1 MMNPETGAYWA
12 KRAKIRPLSY
22 TCNAMSTLRAS
33 LIACLITLVFTSST
47 QAFEVAEFKSGMAQS
62 EIKQLLLANW
72 NFDRVLE
79 PSDDVI
85 LAYDNDPSIAR
96 RYQFRFCKGKLVG
109 FEQDVRPSLK
119 ALIITANNYN
129 QQYGQ
134 PHRVYSNTHV
144 VSNGEKAV
152 FALFW
157 KNNLEFIGVK
167 YIVLP
172 NNEQMSLSFDNNN
185 LCYST
190 PRM

>member
-1 MMNPETGAYWA
+1 MN
-12 KRAKIRPLSY
+12 LSR
-22 TCNAMSTLRAS
+22 LF
-33 LIACLITLVFTSST
+33 LIAAGLAAPAAH
-47 QAFEVAEFKSGMAQS
+47 AFEVAEFKSGMAQN
-62 EIKQLLLANW
+62 EVKTLLIANW
-72 NFDRVLE
+72 NFDRIVD

-85 LAYDNDPSIAR
+85 LAYDTNPDIAR

-119 ALIITANNYN
+119 ALIITTNNYN
-129 QQYGQ
+129 NQYGQ
-134 PHRVYSNTHV
+134 PSRVYSNTHV

-152 FALFW
+152 FAMFW
-157 KNNLEFIGVK
+157 KNGVDTIGVK

-172 NNEQMSLSFDNNN
+172 NVEQMSLAFDTGN

>member
-1 MMNPETGAYWA
+1 MKPSRLLVVATL
-12 KRAKIRPLSY
+12 LS
-22 TCNAMSTLRAS
+22 
-33 LIACLITLVFTSST
+33 SSAV
-47 QAFEVAEFKSGMAQS
+47 QAFEVAEFKSGMAQN
-62 EIKQLLLANW
+62 EVKQQLLANW
-72 NFDRVLE
+72 NFDRLLE

-85 LAYDNDPSIAR
+85 LAYDTDPNIAR

-119 ALIITANNYN
+119 ALIISVNNYN

-134 PHRVYSNTHV
+134 PYRVYSNTHV

-157 KNNLEFIGVK
+157 KNNMEYIGVK

-172 NNEQMSLSFDNNN
+172 NNEQMSLSFDSNN
-185 LCYST
+185 LCYPT

>member
-1 MMNPETGAYWA
+1 MYRRYAPALFTL
-12 KRAKIRPLSY
+12 LSL
-22 TCNAMSTLRAS
+22 APAAL
-33 LIACLITLVFTSST
+33 
-47 QAFEVAEFKSGMAQS
+47 AFEVAEFKSGMAQN
-62 EIKQLLLANW
+62 EVKQLLIANW
-72 NFDRVLE
+72 NFDRIVE

-85 LAYDNDPSIAR
+85 LAYDNDPNIAR

-119 ALIITANNYN
+119 SLIIAVNNYN
-129 QQYGQ
+129 QQHGQ
-134 PHRVYSNTHV
+134 PNRVYSNTHV

-157 KNNLEFIGVK
+157 KNGSEFVGVK

-172 NNEQMSLSFDNNN
+172 NAEQMSLSFDANN
-185 LCYST
+185 LCYAT

>member
-1 MMNPETGAYWA
+1 MPHPSPQP
-12 KRAKIRPLSY
+12 RAMFHRLHAPLVILLL
-22 TCNAMSTLRAS
+22 TATPAS
-33 LIACLITLVFTSST
+33 
-47 QAFEVAEFKSGMAQS
+47 AFEVAEFKSGMAQN
-62 EIKQLLLANW
+62 EVKQLLLANW
-72 NFDRVLE
+72 NFDRVVE

-85 LAYDNDPSIAR
+85 LAYDNDPGIAR

-119 ALIITANNYN
+119 SLIITVNNYN
-129 QQYGQ
+129 TQHGQ
-134 PHRVYSNTHV
+134 PNRVYSNTHV

-157 KNNLEFIGVK
+157 KSGAEYIGVK

-172 NNEQMSLSFDNNN
+172 NNEQMSLSFDAHN

>member
-1 MMNPETGAYWA
+1 M
-12 KRAKIRPLSY
+12 KIFH
-22 TCNAMSTLRAS
+22 
-33 LIACLITLVFTSST
+33 LIFLVLCLTVPAAN
-47 QAFEVAEFKSGMAQS
+47 AFEVAEFKSGMAQN
-62 EIKQLLLANW
+62 EVKTLLIANW
-72 NFDRVLE
+72 NFDRVVE

-119 ALIITANNYN
+119 SLIISVNNYN

-134 PHRVYSNTHV
+134 PYRVYSNTHV

-157 KNNLEFIGVK
+157 KNNAEYIGVK

-172 NNEQMSLSFDNNN
+172 NTEQMSLSFDNNN

>member
-1 MMNPETGAYWA
+1 M
-12 KRAKIRPLSY
+12 KCSPLFLV
-22 TCNAMSTLRAS
+22 T
-33 LIACLITLVFTSST
+33 ACLAGSSAH
-47 QAFEVAEFKSGMAQS
+47 AFEVAEFKSGMAQN
-62 EIKQLLLANW
+62 EVKALLLANW
-72 NFDRVLE
+72 NFDRVVE
-79 PSDDVI
+79 TSDDVI
-85 LAYDNDPSIAR
+85 LAYDNDPAIAR

-119 ALIITANNYN
+119 ALIITTNNYN
-129 QQYGQ
+129 NQYGQ
-134 PHRVYSNTHV
+134 PSRVYSNTHI

-157 KNNLEFIGVK
+157 KNGMDSIGVK

-172 NNEQMSLSFDNNN
+172 NVEQMSLAFDANN

>member
-1 MMNPETGAYWA
+1 MLA
-12 KRAKIRPLSY
+12 RHFL
-22 TCNAMSTLRAS
+22 STLALGLAS
-33 LIACLITLVFTSST
+33 VHPAN
-47 QAFEVAEFKSGMAQS
+47 AFEVAEFKSGMAQM
-62 EIKQLLLANW
+62 EVKNQLIANW
-72 NFDRVLE
+72 NFDRVVE

-85 LAYDNDPSIAR
+85 LAYDNDPNVAR

-119 ALIITANNYN
+119 SLIITVNNYN
-129 QQYGQ
+129 TRYGQ
-134 PHRVYSNTHV
+134 PFRVYSNTHV

-157 KNNLEFIGVK
+157 KDGQDTIGVK

-172 NNEQMSLSFDNNN
+172 HVEQMSLAFDAQN
-185 LCYST
+185 LCYPT

>member
-1 MMNPETGAYWA
+1 MF
-12 KRAKIRPLSY
+12 RPL
-22 TCNAMSTLRAS
+22 TAVLLLCLAATAS
-33 LIACLITLVFTSST
+33 
-47 QAFEVAEFKSGMAQS
+47 AFEVAEFKSGMAQN
-62 EIKQLLLANW
+62 EVKQLLIANW
-72 NFDRVLE
+72 NFDRVVE

-109 FEQDVRPSLK
+109 FEQDVRPSLRS
-119 ALIITANNYN
+119 LIIAVNNN
-129 QQYGQ
+129 NNQYGQ
-134 PHRVYSNTHV
+134 PARVYSNTHI
-144 VSNGEKAV
+144 VSNGDKAV

-157 KNNLEFIGVK
+157 KSNLEHIGVK

-172 NNEQMSLSFDNNN
+172 NTEQMSLSFDVNN

>member
-1 MMNPETGAYWA
+1 MKPFA
-12 KRAKIRPLSY
+12 PLLL
-22 TCNAMSTLRAS
+22 A
-33 LIACLITLVFTSST
+33 ACLAAPAAN
-47 QAFEVAEFKSGMAQS
+47 AFEVAEFKSGMAQN
-62 EIKQLLLANW
+62 EVKTLLIANW
-72 NFDRVLE
+72 NFERVME

-119 ALIITANNYN
+119 SLIITVNNYN
-129 QQYGQ
+129 TQYGQ
-134 PHRVYSNTHV
+134 PNRVYSNTHV

-157 KNNLEFIGVK
+157 KNGIDTIGVK

-172 NNEQMSLSFDNNN
+172 SAEQMSLSFDTGN

>member
-1 MMNPETGAYWA
+1 MKPTALLLLA
-12 KRAKIRPLSY
+12 
-22 TCNAMSTLRAS
+22 
-33 LIACLITLVFTSST
+33 ACLLASAAH
-47 QAFEVAEFKSGMAQS
+47 AFEVAEFKSGMAQT
-62 EIKQLLLANW
+62 EVKTLLLANW
-72 NFDRVLE
+72 NFERVVE

-85 LAYDNDPSIAR
+85 LAYDNDPGIAR

-119 ALIITANNYN
+119 SLIITTNNYN
-129 QQYGQ
+129 NQYGQ
-134 PHRVYSNTHV
+134 PSRVYSNTHI

-157 KNNLEFIGVK
+157 KNGVDTVGVK

-172 NNEQMSLSFDNNN
+172 NTEQMSLSFDSGN

>member
-1 MMNPETGAYWA
+1 M
-12 KRAKIRPLSY
+12 KHSPLFIL
-22 TCNAMSTLRAS
+22 A
-33 LIACLITLVFTSST
+33 ACLIGPSAH
-47 QAFEVAEFKSGMAQS
+47 AFEVAEFKSGMAQN
-62 EIKQLLLANW
+62 EVKTLLIANW
-72 NFDRVLE
+72 NFDRVVE
-79 PSDDVI
+79 TSDDVI
-85 LAYDNDPSIAR
+85 LAYDNDPAIAR

-119 ALIITANNYN
+119 ALIITTNNYN
-129 QQYGQ
+129 NQYGQ
-134 PHRVYSNTHV
+134 PSRVYSNTHI

-157 KNNLEFIGVK
+157 KNGVDTIGVK

-172 NNEQMSLSFDNNN
+172 SAEQMSLAFDANN

>member
-1 MMNPETGAYWA
+1 MS
-12 KRAKIRPLSY
+12 PLR
-22 TCNAMSTLRAS
+22 TS
-33 LIACLITLVFTSST
+33 LIAFLVTLVFTTSSR
-47 QAFEVAEFKSGMAQS
+47 AFEVAEFKSGMAQN
-62 EIKQLLLANW
+62 EVKNLLLANW

-119 ALIITANNYN
+119 SLIISVSNYN

-134 PHRVYSNTHV
+134 PNRVYSNTHV

-172 NNEQMSLSFDNNN
+172 TNEQMSLSFDSNN
-185 LCYST
+185 LCYPT

>member
-1 MMNPETGAYWA
+1 M
-12 KRAKIRPLSY
+12 KLSH
-22 TCNAMSTLRAS
+22 LF
-33 LIACLITLVFTSST
+33 LLVACLAGPAAH
-47 QAFEVAEFKSGMAQS
+47 AFEVAEFKSGMAQN
-62 EIKQLLLANW
+62 EVKTLLIANW

-85 LAYDNDPSIAR
+85 LAYDTDPAIAR

-119 ALIITANNYN
+119 SLIITVNNYN
-129 QQYGQ
+129 TQFGQ
-134 PHRVYSNTHV
+134 PARVYSNTHI
-144 VSNGEKAV
+144 VSNGEKTV

-157 KNNLEFIGVK
+157 KNGVDHIGVK

-172 NNEQMSLSFDNNN
+172 NVEQMSLSFDAGN

>member
-1 MMNPETGAYWA
+1 MPFSRLRSALLLLAIYT
-12 KRAKIRPLSY
+12 LS
-22 TCNAMSTLRAS
+22 AA
-33 LIACLITLVFTSST
+33 AH
-47 QAFEVAEFKSGMAQS
+47 AFEVAEFKSGMAQN
-62 EIKQLLLANW
+62 EVKTLLLANW

-85 LAYDNDPSIAR
+85 LAYDNDPNIAR

-109 FEQDVRPSLK
+109 FEQDVRPTLK
-119 ALIITANNYN
+119 SLIISVNNYN

-172 NNEQMSLSFDNNN
+172 NTEQMSLSFDSNN
-185 LCYST
+185 LCYPT

>member
-1 MMNPETGAYWA
+1 ML
-12 KRAKIRPLSY
+12 RRPSIL
-22 TCNAMSTLRAS
+22 LIVS
-33 LIACLITLVFTSST
+33 LLLPLLAAAPAA
-47 QAFEVAEFKSGMAQS
+47 AFEVAEFKSGMAQN
-62 EIKQLLLANW
+62 EVKTLLIANW
-72 NFDRVLE
+72 NFDRIVE

-119 ALIITANNYN
+119 SLIITVNNN
-129 QQYGQ
+129 NTQYGQ
-134 PHRVYSNTHV
+134 PSRVYSNTHV

-157 KNNLEFIGVK
+157 KNGAEHVGVK

-172 NNEQMSLSFDNNN
+172 NVEQMSLSFDVNN
-185 LCYST
+185 LCYNT

>member
-1 MMNPETGAYWA
+1 MM
-12 KRAKIRPLSY
+12 LSR
-22 TCNAMSTLRAS
+22 MILST
-33 LIACLITLVFTSST
+33 ACLCVPAAH
-47 QAFEVAEFKSGMAQS
+47 AFEVAEFKSGMAQT
-62 EIKQLLLANW
+62 EVKTALIANW
-72 NFDRVLE
+72 NFDRVVE

-119 ALIITANNYN
+119 ALIITTNNYN
-129 QQYGQ
+129 NQYGQ
-134 PHRVYSNTHV
+134 PSRVYSNTHI

-152 FALFW
+152 FAMFW
-157 KNNLEFIGVK
+157 KNGGDTIGVK

-172 NNEQMSLSFDNNN
+172 TAEQMSLSFDTSN

>member
-1 MMNPETGAYWA
+1 MPITVNFNADMMFNSFRCALVA
-12 KRAKIRPLSY
+12 LAAS
-22 TCNAMSTLRAS
+22 MSCAS
-33 LIACLITLVFTSST
+33 AH
-47 QAFEVAEFKSGMAQS
+47 AFEVAEFKSGMAQN
-62 EIKQLLLANW
+62 EVRQLLLANW
-72 NFDRVLE
+72 NFDRVVE

-119 ALIITANNYN
+119 SLIISVSNYN

-134 PHRVYSNTHV
+134 PNRVYSNTHI

-172 NNEQMSLSFDNNN
+172 NTEQMSLSFDANN
-185 LCYST
+185 LCYPT

>member
-1 MMNPETGAYWA
+1 ML
-12 KRAKIRPLSY
+12 RPALVPLFSIM
-22 TCNAMSTLRAS
+22 ALAS
-33 LIACLITLVFTSST
+33 SAS
-47 QAFEVAEFKSGMAQS
+47 AFEVAEFKSGMAQN
-62 EIKQLLLANW
+62 EVKQQLIANW
-72 NFDRVLE
+72 NFDRIVE

-85 LAYDNDPSIAR
+85 LAYDNDPNIAR

-119 ALIITANNYN
+119 GLIITVNNYN
-129 QQYGQ
+129 TQYGQ
-134 PHRVYSNTHV
+134 PARVYSNTHV

-152 FALFW
+152 FAMFW

-172 NNEQMSLSFDNNN
+172 NVEKMSLSFDVNN
-185 LCYST
+185 LCYQT

>member
-1 MMNPETGAYWA
+1 M
-12 KRAKIRPLSY
+12 KRFPLFLL
-22 TCNAMSTLRAS
+22 A
-33 LIACLITLVFTSST
+33 ACLAGST
-47 QAFEVAEFKSGMAQS
+47 AHAFEVAEFKSGMAQN
-62 EIKQLLLANW
+62 EVKTLLIANW
-72 NFDRVLE
+72 NFDRVVE
-79 PSDDVI
+79 TSDDVI
-85 LAYDNDPSIAR
+85 LAYDNDPAIAR

-119 ALIITANNYN
+119 ALIITVNNYN
-129 QQYGQ
+129 TQHGQ
-134 PHRVYSNTHV
+134 PSRVYSNTHI

-157 KNNLEFIGVK
+157 KNGVDTIGVK

-172 NNEQMSLSFDNNN
+172 NVEQMSLAFDSNN